1 MRALGLRPSLPRVQ
15 GTPPVTIMTS
25 SLTAPNPVSCIIGFY
40 IGSRW
45 KLPPLHRKLPLI
57 PRKLPPLPWKRM
69 TVSTKAVEA
78 STEALEASMEASMD
92 VHGGYH
98 RSFRGSAHN
107 FHGSFRE
114 SCSMELLWKWWKL
127 PREVWSTTTNAIPP
141 EASGCFHESFNHHF
155 LRQSQTLLRWKLVL
169 TFH

>member
-69 TVSTKAVEA
+69 TVFLRKLWKLPWKRWKLQWKLPWTCTEATIEASVEA
-78 STEALEASMEASMD
+78 PTISMEAS
-92 VHGGYH
+92 VKAVPWSFYGSGG
-98 RSFRGSAHN
+98 SFRGKS
-107 FHGSFRE
+107 GV
-114 SCSMELLWKWWKL
+114 L
-127 PREVWSTTTNAIPP
+127 PRMQSPQKLRA
-141 EASGCFHESFNHHF
+141 ASMKASIITSSDN
-155 LRQSQTLLRWKLVL
+155 LKLY
-169 TFH
+169 FDGNSC